1 MGLVSAAFGLATIP
15 ARPAGGHL
23 ADRIGRRPT
32 LVLGLCGCAVA
43 QPAIA
48 ASASLAWAVA
58 GAVLLR
64 LGFDLYEPPSQ
75 AIIGESVPER
85 HRVRAFSLFGAA
97 LAAGA
102 MGARLLAAVLGR
114 WDLRRLFVTDA
125 ATCLACA
132 LLIHLALPRDRP
144 EPPGADQDGTAVR
157 PLRDRALL
165 NVLATALCDPAH
177 HARRTRPRPSPAG
190 RRADGLRPHP
200 HPARAAR
207 LGRPSP
213 RSCHSP
219 DSRTA
224 RAGRACA
231 MPPGAPVPPPCP
243 RTSTS

>member
-1 MGLVSAAFGLATIP
+1 M
-15 ARPAGGHL
+15 
-23 ADRIGRRPT
+23 
-32 LVLGLCGCAVA
+32 LGLCGCAVA

-58 GAVLLR
+58 GAVLLG
-64 LGFDLYEPPSQ
+64 LAFELYEPPSQ

-102 MGARLLAAVLGR
+102 MGAGLLAAVLGR
-114 WDLRRLFVTDA
+114 WDLRRLFVTDG

-144 EPPGADQDGTAVR
+144 EPGRHRRTTVAR
-157 PLRDRALL
+157 PSPAE
-165 NVLATALCDPAH
+165 VLATALCDPAH

-224 RAGRACA
+224 RADRACA
-231 MPPGAPVPPPCP
+231 MAPGAPVPPPCP

>member
-1 MGLVSAAFGLATIP
+1 MLRNEPDGRRAGQRRLRARDDPS
-15 ARPAGGHL
+15 RPAGGHL
-23 ADRIGRRPT
+23 ADRIGRRPAI
-32 LVLGLCGCAVA
+32 VLGLCGYAVA

-58 GAVLLR
+58 GAVP
-64 LGFDLYEPPSQ
+64 LGLAFELYEPPSQ

-102 MGARLLAAVLGR
+102 MGAGLLAAVLGR

-165 NVLATALCDPAH
+165 NRDARPLIGTQLLAHAGTTAPWSAMAAFCLLLAALHLCVTPESGEPPQHRASEERRSPGPA
-177 HARRTRPRPSPAG
+177 
-190 RRADGLRPHP
+190 
-200 HPARAAR
+200 AA
-207 LGRPSP
+207 PSP
-213 RSCHSP
+213 R
-219 DSRTA
+219 D
-224 RAGRACA
+224 
-231 MPPGAPVPPPCP
+231 
-243 RTSTS
+243 